1 LTGLFFNQEGFGI
14 MNRKKNK
21 KFSEE
26 AAKALESCLDAF
38 SLSGFSRTTGV
49 RMELLRRFI
58 NRTARDARSE
68 TWDKIYPSLKPLLVG
83 PEPENN
89 PPQRLGSPY
98 RRHAELVEMLS
109 DQKVLLDVFDILS
122 DVQRT
127 EAIKT
132 LESACKEA
140 PVPTTYKSLSDEE
153 NKLMGAF
160 LALEAEE
167 QRVQLLSLVRMGTEK
182 LQKRRKEMF

>member
-1 LTGLFFNQEGFGI
+1 
-14 MNRKKNK
+14 MDRKKNK

-49 RMELLRRFI
+49 RIELLRRFI
-58 NRTARDARSE
+58 NRTARDARAE
-68 TWDKIYPSLKPLLVG
+68 TWDKIYPSLKPLLIG
-83 PEPENN
+83 PEPKNN

-98 RRHAELVEMLS
+98 RRHSELVEMLS

-122 DVQRT
+122 DVQRK
-127 EAIKT
+127 EVIKT
-132 LESACKEA
+132 LETACKEA
-140 PVPTTYKSLSDEE
+140 PAPTAYKSLSEEE
-153 NKLMGAF
+153 NMLMGAF
-160 LALEAEE
+160 LALEPEE
-167 QRVQLLSLVRMGTEK
+167 QRTQLLALVRMGTEK

>member
-1 LTGLFFNQEGFGI
+1 
-14 MNRKKNK
+14 MDKKNNNK

-26 AAKALESCLDAF
+26 AAKALENCLSAF
-38 SLSGFSRTTGV
+38 SLTAFSRTTGV

-58 NRTARDARSE
+58 NRTARDARAE

-83 PEPENN
+83 PEPRNN

-109 DQKVLLDVFDILS
+109 DQKVLLDVFDILN
-122 DVQRT
+122 DEQRK
-127 EAIKT
+127 EAIRK
-132 LESACKEA
+132 LESVCPEKAA
-140 PVPTTYKSLSDEE
+140 PTAYKSLSEDE

-160 LALEAEE
+160 LALSPEE
-167 QRVQLLSLVRMGTEK
+167 QQTQLLALVHLGTEK
-182 LQKRRKEMF
+182 LRKRRKEMF